1 MVFKKELWDVSRVLY
16 VETQKSYYIFGMR
29 HVGGREGLQVVRV
42 QLKEYLASFVFDSFW
57 RQDFED
63 EVKGYADSFVRV
75 SKILEMERNSAVS
88 LECENFVVK
97 RPV

>member
-1 MVFKKELWDVSRVLY
+1 MVFKKDLWDVSRVLY

-29 HVGGREGLQVVRV
+29 YVGGREGLQVVRV

-57 RQDFED
+57 QQDFED

-97 RPV
+97 SHV